1 MESQKRFNRRAFIT
15 LTAVIS
21 GLGLPVTGLMNHIY
35 GMEPLTLRRHAW
47 MSAHNSLAIVFTV
60 AAVWHVVFNRKALF
74 RYIRVAA
81 SDIPRF
87 SRETIYAAA
96 IVTIMLLI
104 AVGHTFHVR

>member
-1 MESQKRFNRRAFIT
+1 MESDKPFNQRVFVT
-15 LTAVIS
+15 LLTAFS
-21 GLGLPVTGLMNHIY
+21 GLGLPLTGLMTHIY

-47 MSAHNSLAIVFTV
+47 MAAHNSLAIIFTI
-60 AAVWHVVFNRKALF
+60 AAIWHVVLNRKALF

-81 SDIPRF
+81 SGIPRF
-87 SRETIYAAA
+87 SREMIYAAA